1 MSIADCF
8 HDEGGTFST
17 MSCFRTNYVLSTLV
31 LLWVIGT
38 AYPIGAE
45 PARTPYRVQAG
56 DVLQITVAGHTDLT
70 FDSRNPIEV
79 RPDGKFSYPYAGEV
93 IAEGQTVSE
102 ITAALTEALG
112 NQLRNP
118 DVTVNVIGYR
128 ARQIYVL
135 GEVEK
140 PGAYSLPKDESVG
153 VREAIALAEGLT
165 DNASRE
171 TAKLFR
177 IGEAP
182 QSVDLS
188 KVLAGD
194 GSSEALV
201 LQPRDTLVIERR
213 NLVSVVGEVENPG
226 SYQLPDQGRISDA
239 LAMAGGFVQDKRTG
253 GTTANKTQALLIK
266 PDQTTM
272 PVDLA
277 GILSG
282 QDPRADISIGT
293 GDTLLIL
300 EATNQ
305 VAVLGEV
312 GQAGSYYLSKKEKL
326 SAVVAMAGGV
336 TKAADLQH
344 IHIIS
349 PNGQLCTVNCE
360 PLLREGIGGPDVLC
374 APGDTVIVPTNRN
387 RAAVFGAVASPGVY
401 TIEAGDSILD
411 LISKA
416 GGVVPEK
423 SAPEHTLVMH
433 KTSPDAQPEPVN
445 LQKIMEGRV
454 SFDELAIQDDDIIFV
469 PESKELHWQDW
480 TSILSS
486 AANLWWLFGKF

>member
-1 MSIADCF
+1 M
-8 HDEGGTFST
+8 
-17 MSCFRTNYVLSTLV
+17 MSCFRTNCVLSVLV
-31 LLWVIGT
+31 LLWVMGT
-38 AYPIGAE
+38 AYPVGAE
-45 PARTPYRVQAG
+45 PATAPYCLRAG

-70 FDSRNPIEV
+70 FDSRNPIEI

-93 IAEGQTVSE
+93 VAEGQTVSE
-102 ITAALTEALG
+102 ITAALTEALRG
-112 NQLRNP
+112 QLRNP
-118 DVTVNVIGYR
+118 DVTVNVIRYR
-128 ARQIYVL
+128 TRQIYVL

-140 PGAYSLPKDESVG
+140 PGAYSLPKDEAVG

-165 DNASRE
+165 ASASRE

-177 IGEAP
+177 SGKAP

-188 KVLAGD
+188 KVLAGAAD
-194 GSSEALV
+194 SGDIV

-226 SYQLPDQGRISDA
+226 SYQLPDRSNISDA
-239 LAMAGGFVQDKRTG
+239 LAMAGGFVEDPQSG
-253 GTTANKTQALLIK
+253 GTTANKTQALLIR
-266 PDQTTM
+266 PDQTTV

-282 QDPRADISIGT
+282 QHPQADIRMGT
-293 GDTLLIL
+293 GDTLLVL
-300 EATNQ
+300 EARNQ

-326 SAVVAMAGGV
+326 SAVLAMAGGV

-349 PNGQLCTVNCE
+349 PNGQQCTVNCE
-360 PLLREGIGGPDVLC
+360 PLLREGTAGPDVLC
-374 APGDTVIVPTNRN
+374 APGDTVIVPTNRK
-387 RAAVFGAVASPGVY
+387 RAAVFGAVGNPGVY
-401 TIEAGDSILD
+401 TIEAGDTILD
-411 LISKA
+411 MISKA

-433 KTSPDAQPEPVN
+433 KTSPDIQPKPVN
-445 LQKIMEGRV
+445 LQEIMEGRGDPEV
-454 SFDELAIQDDDIIFV
+454 LVIQDDDIIFV

-480 TSILSS
+480 TNILTS
-486 AANLWWLFGKF
+486 AANLFWLFGKF

>member
-1 MSIADCF
+1 
-8 HDEGGTFST
+8 
-17 MSCFRTNYVLSTLV
+17 
-31 LLWVIGT
+31 
-38 AYPIGAE
+38 
-45 PARTPYRVQAG
+45 
-56 DVLQITVAGHTDLT
+56 
-70 FDSRNPIEV
+70 
-79 RPDGKFSYPYAGEV
+79 
-93 IAEGQTVSE
+93 
-102 ITAALTEALG
+102 
-112 NQLRNP
+112 
-118 DVTVNVIGYR
+118 
-128 ARQIYVL
+128 
-135 GEVEK
+135 
-140 PGAYSLPKDESVG
+140 
-153 VREAIALAEGLT
+153 
-165 DNASRE
+165 
-171 TAKLFR
+171 
-177 IGEAP
+177 
-182 QSVDLS
+182 
-188 KVLAGD
+188 
-194 GSSEALV
+194 
-201 LQPRDTLVIERR
+201 
-213 NLVSVVGEVENPG
+213 
-226 SYQLPDQGRISDA
+226 
-239 LAMAGGFVQDKRTG
+239 
-253 GTTANKTQALLIK
+253 
-266 PDQTTM
+266 
-272 PVDLA
+272 
-277 GILSG
+277 
-282 QDPRADISIGT
+282 
-293 GDTLLIL
+293 
-300 EATNQ
+300 

>member
-1 MSIADCF
+1 MMSY
-8 HDEGGTFST
+8 
-17 MSCFRTNYVLSTLV
+17 FRTNCVVSVLV
-31 LLWVIGT
+31 LLWVMGM
-38 AYPIGAE
+38 AYSIEAQ
-45 PARTPYRVQAG
+45 PAVAPYCLQAG
-56 DVLQITVAGHTDLT
+56 DVLQITVAGHADLT

-79 RPDGKFSYPYAGEV
+79 RPDGRFSYPYAGEV
-93 IAEGQTVSE
+93 IAEGQTVRE

-112 NQLRNP
+112 NQLRHP
-118 DVTVNVIGYR
+118 DVTVNVIRYR
-128 ARQIYVL
+128 HHQIYVL

-140 PGAYSLPKDESVG
+140 PGAYDLPKDEAIG

-165 DNASRE
+165 ANASRQ

-177 IGEAP
+177 VGQTPE
-182 QSVDLS
+182 SVDLS

-194 GSSEALV
+194 SESGDIA
-201 LQPRDTLVIERR
+201 LQPRDTLVIGRR
-213 NLVSVVGEVENPG
+213 NLVTVVGEVANPG
-226 SYQLPDQGRISDA
+226 SYQLPDRGNISDA
-239 LAMAGGFVQDKRTG
+239 LAVAGGFAQDPETG
-253 GTTANKTQALLIK
+253 GTRANKTQALLIR
-266 PDQTTM
+266 PDQTTV

-282 QDPRADISIGT
+282 QHPHADISIGT

-300 EATNQ
+300 EARNQ

-312 GQAGSYYLSKKEKL
+312 GHAGSYYLSKQEQL
-326 SAVVAMAGGV
+326 SAVLAMAGGV

-349 PNGQLCTVNCE
+349 PNGEQYTVNCE

-374 APGDTVIVPTNRN
+374 APGDTVIVPTNRK
-387 RAAVFGAVASPGVY
+387 RVAVFGAVANPGVY
-401 TIEAGDSILD
+401 TIEAGDTILD

-433 KTSPDAQPEPVN
+433 KTSPDAQPEPIN
-445 LQKIMEGRV
+445 LQKIMEGRG
-454 SFDELAIQDDDIIFV
+454 DPEELAIQDDDIIFV
-469 PESKELHWQDW
+469 PESKELHWRDW

-486 AANLWWLFGKF
+486 VTNLWWLFKEF